1 MKKILKAQQNKR
13 NNLLQNGKDYA
24 GKGSLLRFLQEDIEV
39 TQYEYDT
46 CRLSEI
52 IHNSLLTPR
61 YGWYGYDDD
70 DSFNERYFR
79 KLIRH
84 EFISFVEAI
93 FVRYQLILQHVQG
106 NVRIRKIYVF
116 SKICANKLQVVFVIG
131 CFASTTIFAMSVLEI
146 FGDTLYTRVARY
158 DLPVDQ
164 SVYPWMFQAFS
175 ISLTILRQ
183 LYIVCCCRKCANV
196 ELYIVSSKKCANVKS
211 KKRLYSYFMVYSCL

>member
-1 MKKILKAQQNKR
+1 MKKLLKAQQNKR

-93 FVRYQLILQHVQG
+93 FCSLPTYNTTRA
-106 NVRIRKIYVF
+106 RKR
-116 SKICANKLQVVFVIG
+116 KNTEDICFFEDLCEQVTSSFR
-131 CFASTTIFAMSVLEI
+131 
-146 FGDTLYTRVARY
+146 D
-158 DLPVDQ
+158 
-164 SVYPWMFQAFS
+164 WMFCINDDFRYVGAGNIWGYTVHACCKVRS
-175 ISLTILRQ
+175 TRRSERLSLDVPSLQYFTDDFAAVVYRML
-183 LYIVCCCRKCANV
+183 LSKVCKCRV
-196 ELYIVSSKKCANVKS
+196 
-211 KKRLYSYFMVYSCL
+211 VYREFQKVCECQK

>member
-93 FVRYQLILQHVQG
+93 FCSLPTYNTTRARKRKNTEDICFVR
-106 NVRIRKIYVF
+106 
-116 SKICANKLQVVFVIG
+116 
-131 CFASTTIFAMSVLEI
+131 T
-146 FGDTLYTRVARY
+146 
-158 DLPVDQ
+158 
-164 SVYPWMFQAFS
+164 
-175 ISLTILRQ
+175 
-183 LYIVCCCRKCANV
+183 
-196 ELYIVSSKKCANVKS
+196 
-211 KKRLYSYFMVYSCL
+211 SYK